1 MFLFVGF
8 FGTQISFDLT
18 WPPGIA
24 DCFINKIL
32 GAFKIDVFVTTLLSL
47 LFVLHCCK
55 TDSPKSSREFF
66 TAIPLDIS
74 TIFCI
79 IWASLMFMSPINLVL
94 KHHIIT
100 ECAAVMAGTA
110 SLVQSCQRWRCWTVR
125 WETTMLVSGMLGDT
139 IIVCSLLYNIQ
150 YVYVEQHYFV
160 YTFIRIYLY
169 IIYIYNGG
177 RRTKRKPK

>member
-1 MFLFVGF
+1 MFLLQHYCLSCLFCTVAK
-8 FGTQISFDLT
+8 Q
-18 WPPGIA
+18 
-24 DCFINKIL
+24 
-32 GAFKIDVFVTTLLSL
+32 TLQNLAENFSQPFHWIFQRL
-47 LFVLHCCK
+47 
-55 TDSPKSSREFF
+55 
-66 TAIPLDIS
+66 
-74 TIFCI
+74 FCI
-79 IWASLMFMSPINLVL
+79 IWTSLMFMSPINLVL